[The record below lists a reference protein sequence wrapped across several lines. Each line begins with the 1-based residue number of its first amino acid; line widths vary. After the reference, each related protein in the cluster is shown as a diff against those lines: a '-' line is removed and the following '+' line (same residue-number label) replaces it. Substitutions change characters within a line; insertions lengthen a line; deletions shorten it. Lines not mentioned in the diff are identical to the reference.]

1 MQSTGLPLQQ
11 HGAAYLGQANP
22 FAPAFAQQAS
32 QIAAALA
39 QAQAAQ
45 AAQAQAAQ
53 VSQLLP
59 SHFAPAQLQ
68 QPNFSPFAGAQVR
81 SVPPFISLS
90 FTAYPQPTSRG
101 CLHVC

>member
-1 MQSTGLPLQQ
+1 MHEYLLAMQSAGLPLQQ
-11 HGAAYLGQANP
+11 QGAAYLGQANP

-45 AAQAQAAQ
+45 AQAAQ

-59 SHFAPAQLQ
+59 GHFAPTQLQ
-68 QPNFSPFAGAQVR
+68 QPNFPQFPGAQVHFLFY
-81 SVPPFISLS
+81 SKTCFCP
-90 FTAYPQPTSRG
+90 
-101 CLHVC
+101 